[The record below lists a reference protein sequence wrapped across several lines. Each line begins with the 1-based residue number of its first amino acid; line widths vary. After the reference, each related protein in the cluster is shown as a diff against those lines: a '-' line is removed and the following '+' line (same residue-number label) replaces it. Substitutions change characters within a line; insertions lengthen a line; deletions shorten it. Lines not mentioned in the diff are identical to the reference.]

1 MRLTSSEA
9 QTIAGLAR
17 ERFGSQTRVF
27 LFGSRTDDAARGGDI
42 DLYIETTLDTPA
54 ALRARMSF
62 AAALFRALGDQ
73 KIDIVV
79 KPADRPPTAFESLA
93 RAGGIAL

>member
-54 ALRARMSF
+54 ALRAVFDSSTGFLLANGAVRSPD
-62 AAALFRALGDQ
+62 AAW
-73 KIDIVV
+73 V
-79 KPADRPPTAFESLA
+79 A
-93 RAGGIAL
+93 RARWEALAPEKRP